1 MPLISYG
8 GPSLWRAV
16 TDLYVFCTKTAF
28 VIQNFLNL
36 GDIEGRGENFLTKP
50 PIATSLLDYTQFD
63 PSNVQIRSRFLL
75 QACARKKGHYKK
87 SQRGYIS
94 RICGEFATQ
103 PNSIKIGTRVG
114 VVDLINH
121 TKFDNDRPRE
131 YKVTEGRILP
141 CSIGMACHL

>member
-50 PIATSLLDYTQFD
+50 PIGTSLLDFTQFE

-75 QACARKKGHYKK
+75 QACARKKGHYRK

-94 RICGEFATQ
+94 RICREFPTQ
-103 PNSIKIGTRVG
+103 PNSTKIGIRIG
-114 VVDLINH
+114 VADIINR
-121 TKFDNDRPRE
+121 TKFDNDRSRA
-131 YKVTEGRILP
+131 YKVTDGRILA
-141 CSIGMACHL
+141 CSIGMACRL